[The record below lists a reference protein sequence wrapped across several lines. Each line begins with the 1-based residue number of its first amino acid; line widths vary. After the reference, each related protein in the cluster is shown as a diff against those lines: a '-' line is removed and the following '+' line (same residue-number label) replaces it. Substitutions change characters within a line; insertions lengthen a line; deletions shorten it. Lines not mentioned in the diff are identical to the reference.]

1 MVPSHFLIS
10 KIEKYRKFTTATI
23 LEKFQISNVV
33 QKYVR
38 ECILSQKKNS
48 TWPSLKKKKFGRD
61 NTSKT
66 TFLFLKKAL
75 KGIILS

>member
-1 MVPSHFLIS
+1 MLVPSHFLIS

-48 TWPSLKKKKFGRD
+48 TWPSLKKKR
-61 NTSKT
+61 NLEET
-66 TFLFLKKAL
+66 TLQKQLFFF
-75 KGIILS
+75 